1 MVASWRV
8 LWYNKAMIENEKT
21 YDSVFWTSVVDM
33 KEYFVPLV
41 NELFGEHFTDKAIV
55 KLHPGKQTVEH
66 TDGSFEQRN
75 MDAFA
80 ILTENSVSKP
90 YHVEVE
96 TWYKSGIILR
106 IAEYSLVSASESRM
120 KTEKGARVRVPQSA
134 LIVLRPEN
142 GAPDSYVIEYD
153 FGNQIVE
160 QKVPILQIKD
170 YSVSDLF
177 EKRLLL
183 LVPFVGFAFEPRFA
197 EMEKGGI
204 DDLKKA
210 LDEVSES
217 LIRMVEAGEI
227 DESKHSHMLDWLK
240 RVMEKL
246 TVNYGNVK
254 KGVDDLMSGYILHT
268 RTDEILDEGA
278 NNEMRRRIEI
288 MLRKGKTPE
297 DIADFCDY
305 PIDLVKEVEQSMM
318 AVV

>member
-1 MVASWRV
+1 M
-8 LWYNKAMIENEKT
+8 
-21 YDSVFWTSVVDM
+21 
-33 KEYFVPLV
+33 
-41 NELFGEHFTDKAIV
+41 
-55 KLHPGKQTVEH
+55 
-66 TDGSFEQRN
+66 
-75 MDAFA
+75 
-80 ILTENSVSKP
+80 
-90 YHVEVE
+90 
-96 TWYKSGIILR
+96 
-106 IAEYSLVSASESRM
+106 
-120 KTEKGARVRVPQSA
+120 
-134 LIVLRPEN
+134 
-142 GAPDSYVIEYD
+142 IEYD
-153 FGNQIVE
+153 FGNQLVE

-210 LDEVSES
+210 LDEVSEN

-305 PIDLVKEVEQSMM
+305 PIDLVKEVEQNMM
-318 AVV
+318 AMA